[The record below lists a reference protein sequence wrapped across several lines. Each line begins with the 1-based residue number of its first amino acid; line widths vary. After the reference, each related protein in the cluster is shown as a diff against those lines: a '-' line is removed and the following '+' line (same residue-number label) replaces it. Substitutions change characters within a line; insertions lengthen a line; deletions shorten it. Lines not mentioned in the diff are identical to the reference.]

1 MFHSVSR
8 ATEAWGSRKLSLT
21 LTLAPPRPTGQD
33 MSNAPIPALAGLQD
47 IAGRYDALLCDVW
60 GVLHNGREAFR
71 DASDALVAYR
81 RRGGVV
87 ILITNAPRPNPPIRE
102 QILQFGVAPE
112 AFDAIVTSGDV
123 TMGLIGERIGDPV
136 HHIGPE
142 RDLTL
147 FSAVERQTGTT
158 PKLARLGDA
167 AYVVCT
173 GLVDDLTETLE
184 DYDAALRHIAE
195 NKIPFICANPDLVV
209 HRGDQLVYC
218 AGALAK
224 RLVEIDGDVF
234 YCGKPHAPI
243 YGATLKA
250 AEHAAGRP
258 LDKRRVLAVGDG
270 MRTDIAGAV
279 GQGLDTLFVVAG
291 IHAEAARENGLDAFF
306 AREKLWP
313 TLTIETLKP

>member
-1 MFHSVSR
+1 M
-8 ATEAWGSRKLSLT
+8 SLK
-21 LTLAPPRPTGQD
+21 
-33 MSNAPIPALAGLQD
+33 PIPALAGLLD
-47 IAGRYDALLCDVW
+47 VADRYDAVLCDVW

-81 RRGGVV
+81 KRGGVV
-87 ILITNAPRPNPPIRE
+87 VLITNAPRPNAPIGE
-102 QILQFGVAPE
+102 QLLQFGVDPE
-112 AFDAIVTSGDV
+112 AFDAVVTSGDV
-123 TMGLIGERIGDPV
+123 TMGLIGERIGEPV

-142 RDLTL
+142 RDLSL
-147 FSAVERQTGTT
+147 FATVERRTGAAA
-158 PKLARLGDA
+158 KLASLSDA

-173 GLVDDLTETLE
+173 GLVDDVIETVG
-184 DYDAALRHIAE
+184 DYEAALRHIAA
-195 NKIPFICANPDLVV
+195 NRIPFICANPDLIV

-218 AGALAK
+218 AGALAQ
-224 RLVEIDGDVF
+224 RLVEIDGEVI

-250 AEHAAGRP
+250 AERAAGRP
-258 LDKRRVLAVGDG
+258 LDKRRVLAIGDG

-291 IHAEAARENGLDAFF
+291 IHAQAAREHGLDGFF
-306 AREKLWP
+306 AREELWP